1 MRLTLNVSLI
11 VTLTDIRKTQ
21 AWRERGLRGF
31 WQTLHKG
38 LKQRAFDKPITLLLI
53 IQYHSVS
60 KSLETHSLA
69 SKNGVLDFVKEF
81 VV

>member
-1 MRLTLNVSLI
+1 MRLTLI

-31 WQTLHKG
+31 WQTLHEG
-38 LKQRAFDKPITLLLI
+38 LKQRYLSPAFDKRITLLLI